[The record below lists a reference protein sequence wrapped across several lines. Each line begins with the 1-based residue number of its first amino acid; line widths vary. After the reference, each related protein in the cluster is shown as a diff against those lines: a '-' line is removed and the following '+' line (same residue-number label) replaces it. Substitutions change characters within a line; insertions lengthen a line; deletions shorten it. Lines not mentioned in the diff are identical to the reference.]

1 MSAVIG
7 VILAVLAI
15 WVLIKVAAF
24 VLKLVALLVLI
35 GVAIGAYVVIKRRI
49 DGGRR

>member
-24 VLKLVALLVLI
+24 VLKVIAVIVLVGLAV
-35 GVAIGAYVVIKRRI
+35 GAWMVIRRKL
-49 DGGRR
+49 DGGGK

>member
-15 WVLIKVAAF
+15 WVLIKVAALI
-24 VLKLVALLVLI
+24 LKIIAVVVLI
-35 GVAIGAYVVIKRRI
+35 GIAVGAYMVIQRKL
-49 DGGRR
+49 DGRR

>member
-7 VILAVLAI
+7 VILAVLAVY
-15 WVLIKVAAF
+15 VLIKVAAF
-24 VLKLVALLVLI
+24 VLKLIAVLVLI
-35 GVAIGAYVVIKRRI
+35 GLAIGAWVVIKRKI

>member
-7 VILAVLAI
+7 VILAVLAV

-24 VLKLVALLVLI
+24 ILKVIAVLVLI
-35 GVAIGAYVVIKRRI
+35 GLAIGAYMIIQRKL

>member
-7 VILAVLAI
+7 IILAILAVF
-15 WVLIKVAAF
+15 VLVKVAAF
-24 VLKLVALLVLI
+24 ILKVIAVIVLI
-35 GVAIGAYVVIKRRI
+35 GIAVGAYIVIQRKL

>member
-7 VILAVLAI
+7 VILAVLAVY
-15 WVLIKVAAF
+15 VLIKVAAF
-24 VLKLVALLVLI
+24 FLKVIAVLVLI
-35 GVAIGAYVVIKRRI
+35 GLAIGAYIVIRRRI

>member
-15 WVLIKVAAF
+15 WVLIKVAVF
-24 VLKLVALLVLI
+24 ILKVIAVIVLI
-35 GVAIGAYVVIKRRI
+35 GIAVGAYVVIQRKL
-49 DGGRR
+49 DGRR

>member
-7 VILAVLAI
+7 VILAVIAI

-24 VLKLVALLVLI
+24 VLKLIAVVVLI
-35 GVAIGAYVVIKRRI
+35 GLAIGAWIVIQRKI
-49 DGGRR
+49 GGGRR

>member
-1 MSAVIG
+1 MSAIIG

-24 VLKLVALLVLI
+24 VLKLVAVLVLI
-35 GVAIGAYVVIKRRI
+35 GLAIGAYVVIRRRI

>member
-7 VILAVLAI
+7 VILAVIAI

-24 VLKLVALLVLI
+24 VLKLIAIVVLI
-35 GVAIGAYVVIKRRI
+35 GLAIGAWIVIQRKI
-49 DGGRR
+49 GGGRR

>member
-24 VLKLVALLVLI
+24 VLKVIAVIVLI
-35 GVAIGAYVVIKRRI
+35 GLAIGAYMMIQRRI
-49 DGGRR
+49 GGGKR